1 MKSHFINTPLKMLL
15 YNILNVYDTIRRF
28 KRKSLS
34 LRWKVS
40 EGLHKGLQFSLQKA
54 DNRCK
59 IKVLQRFFFVYS
71 PIV

>member
-1 MKSHFINTPLKMLL
+1 MYFL
-15 YNILNVYDTIRRF
+15 IRRDGRVVDYSGLENRRTERYRGF
-28 KRKSLS
+28 ESLS